1 MSQQLL
7 CCEVETVT
15 RAYPDPVL
23 LNDERVLNNL
33 LAAEDRYTPCSDYF
47 GNHFQTEL
55 RPFMRKMVAQ
65 WMFEVCEEQQCE
77 EEVFPL
83 AMNYLDRI
91 LAIVRL
97 KRSQFQLLGATC
109 MFLASKLKDT
119 APLTAEKLI
128 IYTDNSITLEQ
139 LLQFEQLILSKL
151 KWDLSAITPHD
162 FIEQILHRLIISRL
176 EASQLRKH
184 AQTFIALCAT
194 DYTFAMQPPSI
205 IAASSVA
212 AAAHGLF
219 TKPVPNLMDQL
230 QRITRIEVDYLISC
244 QQRMESLLNKSLNP
258 PPTLQIPERSKHHS
272 GDPMDVEGND
282 KPLTPTD
289 VEGVSQMIAAE
300 ASHHHQQRHPLAHLH
315 SHHSS

>member
-1 MSQQLL
+1 MSQQLF

-33 LAAEDRYTPCSDYF
+33 LAAEDKYTPCSDYF
-47 GNHFQTEL
+47 GNHFQQEL

-97 KRSQFQLLGATC
+97 RRNQFQLLGATC

-128 IYTDNSITLEQ
+128 IYTDNSITLDQ
-139 LLQFEQLILSKL
+139 LLQFEQLVLCKL

-162 FIEQILHRLIISRL
+162 FIEQILHRLAISRL
-176 EASQLRKH
+176 QATQLRKH

-205 IAASSVA
+205 IAASSVGA
-212 AAAHGLF
+212 AANGLF
-219 TKPVPNLMDQL
+219 STKPIPHLMDQL
-230 QRITRIEVDYLISC
+230 QRITKIELDYLIAC
-244 QQRMESLLNKSLNP
+244 QQRMESLLNKSLTP
-258 PPTLQIPERSKHHS
+258 HPTLQIPTKHN
-272 GDPMDVEGND
+272 PMEEGND

-289 VEGVSQMIAAE
+289 VEGVSKMIAAE
-300 ASHHHQQRHPLAHLH
+300 QAHAQ
-315 SHHSS
+315 S